1 MSNINAEK
9 VKNAFMKRGV
19 NLLQNQNNVIDEDDD
34 ESLVLSDEEVMTL
47 GGYLLDA
54 RKAMNDALETINE
67 ALEMLGVDESDGSEL
82 MDGSLM

>member
-1 MSNINAEK
+1 MMSSINVEK

-19 NLLQNQNNVIDEDDD
+19 NLLQNQNIDVDDD

-54 RKAMNDALETINE
+54 RNAINE
-67 ALEMLGVDESDGSEL
+67 ALEILGVDESDGSEL

>member
-1 MSNINAEK
+1 MSSISVEK

-19 NLLQNQNNVIDEDDD
+19 NLLQNQNNVIDEDD

-54 RKAMNDALETINE
+54 RNAINE

>member
-19 NLLQNQNNVIDEDDD
+19 NLLQNQNYVIEEGDD
-34 ESLVLSDEEVMTL
+34 ESLILSDEAVMTL

-54 RKAMNDALETINE
+54 RNAMNE
-67 ALEMLGVDESDGSEL
+67 ALDAINEVLEMIGVDESDGSEL
-82 MDGSLM
+82 MDGSLT

>member
-54 RKAMNDALETINE
+54 RNAINE
-67 ALEMLGVDESDGSEL
+67 ALEILGVDESDGSEL

>member
-1 MSNINAEK
+1 MSSISVEK

-19 NLLQNQNNVIDEDDD
+19 NLSLQNQNNVIDEDD

-54 RKAMNDALETINE
+54 RNAINE
-67 ALEMLGVDESDGSEL
+67 ALEILGVDESDGSEL

>member
-1 MSNINAEK
+1 MMSNIDVEK
-9 VKNAFMKRGV
+9 VKHEFMKRGV
-19 NLLQNQNNVIDEDDD
+19 NLLQNQNSSVDEDD

-54 RKAMNDALETINE
+54 RNAINE

-82 MDGSLM
+82 MDGSLI

>member
-1 MSNINAEK
+1 MSNIDVEK
-9 VKNAFMKRGV
+9 VKHEFMKRGV
-19 NLLQNQNNVIDEDDD
+19 NLLQNQNSSVDEDD

-54 RKAMNDALETINE
+54 RNAINE

-82 MDGSLM
+82 MDGSLI